1 MLLKVAGLRLDHRNG
16 KTYRKPWLAK
26 GGVSGPQSGKEPS
39 LEAVWLQN
47 LGAGTSG
54 GNVTSVSSLVWLPR
68 LAAPPPRPHGLLPN
82 PGHLFQTAFPSQG
95 EPVCGETPISRP
107 DLHADARG
115 LWSSGQL
122 GAP

>member
-1 MLLKVAGLRLDHRNG
+1 MATELGSGDEW
-16 KTYRKPWLAK
+16 RKCDFR
-26 GGVSGPQSGKEPS
+26 Q
-39 LEAVWLQN
+39 
-47 LGAGTSG
+47 
-54 GNVTSVSSLVWLPR
+54 LPR
-68 LAAPPPRPHGLLPN
+68 LPPQAGSPPLRPHGLLPN

-95 EPVCGETPISRP
+95 EPVRGETPISRP